1 MLKHQSISTRL
12 ALWYAMAASATLFV
26 LFAAGYA
33 ILEAQLMHG
42 LDMLNAS
49 EFGELRAH
57 LIRDYQPDD
66 PHFVEQRLRK
76 AVERAHSLFYVSVRD
91 ARSGLVFAS
100 SNLQGGDLGAGRS
113 AGKFTAQL
121 PAIGE
126 YRAGAFELQPLLV
139 TVATP
144 TAAARAQ
151 LHDYVRICAVLL
163 LGMMAASA
171 VIGTVLSRAALR
183 PIRLISDTANRIS
196 SDRLDA
202 RIPVGPVQDEVSD
215 LARMLNLMFDR
226 LQLSFKE
233 VRRFSAE
240 ASHELKTP
248 LSLIRLHAE
257 KMLRDGATPQQEE
270 ALLVQL
276 EEIARLD
283 QIIEELLFLSRA
295 EANAISLKL
304 DDVHPEAFLQWFA
317 QDAQVLAE
325 HHRLHFAH
333 AHDGE
338 GRVAVDQKRLRQVLL
353 NLLTN
358 AIKVSPPQAHI
369 TLRSTMEHGNWR
381 LVMEDQGGGLPE
393 HELDRIFQRFARV
406 RQYEGDERGNG
417 LGLAICRS
425 IVHLH
430 GGTILARNSDVR
442 AGLDMVIELPAA
454 ARRTVAPS

>member
-1 MLKHQSISTRL
+1 
-12 ALWYAMAASATLFV
+12 MAASATLFC
-26 LFAAGYA
+26 LFAAGYVM
-33 ILEAQLMHG
+33 LEAQLMHG

-57 LIRDYQPDD
+57 LMRDYRPDD

-76 AVERAHSLFYVSVRD
+76 AVERAQGLFYVSVRD
-91 ARSGLVFAS
+91 ARSGLVFT
-100 SNLQGGDLGAGRS
+100 SNNLLGRELGAGRD
-113 AGKFTAQL
+113 AGTFTAQL

-126 YRAGAFELQPLLV
+126 YRAGAFALQPLLV

-144 TAAARAQ
+144 TVAARAQ
-151 LHDYVRICAVLL
+151 LHDYIRVCAVLL

-171 VIGTVLSRAALR
+171 VLGTVLSRAALR

-196 SDRLDA
+196 SDKLDA

-226 LQLSFKE
+226 LQVSFKE

-270 ALLVQL
+270 ALIVQL

-304 DDVHPEAFLQWFA
+304 EDVLPEAFLQWFA
-317 QDAQVLAE
+317 QDAQALAE

-338 GRVAVDQKRLRQVLL
+338 GRAAVDQKRLRQVLL

-358 AIKVSPPQAHI
+358 AIKVSPPGAHI
-369 TLRSTMEHGNWR
+369 TLRSTMENGNWR

-393 HELDRIFQRFARV
+393 SELERIFQRFARV
-406 RQYEGDERGNG
+406 RQYEGDDRGNG

-425 IVHLH
+425 IVNLH
-430 GGTILARNSDVR
+430 GGTIFARNSNLR
-442 AGLDMVIELPAA
+442 SGLDMVIELPAA
-454 ARRTVAPS
+454 VRQAVPRP

>member
-1 MLKHQSISTRL
+1 
-12 ALWYAMAASATLFV
+12 MAASTTLLC
-26 LFAAGYA
+26 LFAAGYVM
-33 ILEAQLMHG
+33 LEAQLMHG
-42 LDMLNAS
+42 LDQLNAS

-57 LIRDYQPDD
+57 LIREYRPDD
-66 PHFVEQRLRK
+66 AQFIEQRLRK
-76 AVERAHSLFYVSVRD
+76 AVERAHNLFYVSVRD
-91 ARSGLVFAS
+91 AHTGLLFAS
-100 SNLQGGDLGAGRS
+100 GNLRGAELGTGS
-113 AGKFTAQL
+113 STGKFTTWL

-126 YRAGAFELQPLLV
+126 LRAGAFELAPLVV
-139 TVATP
+139 TVGTP
-144 TAAARAQ
+144 TVAARAQ
-151 LHDYVRICAVLL
+151 LHDYVRVCAVLL
-163 LGMMAASA
+163 LGMMVASA

-226 LQLSFKE
+226 LQVSFKE

-270 ALLVQL
+270 ALVVQL

-304 DDVHPEAFLQWFA
+304 DEVHPETFLQWFA
-317 QDAQVLAE
+317 QDAQALAE
-325 HHRLHFAH
+325 HHRLHFVH

-338 GRVAVDQKRLRQVLL
+338 GRATVDQKRLRQVLL

-358 AIKVSPPQAHI
+358 AIKVSPPDAHI
-369 TLRSTMEHGNWR
+369 TLRSTLENGVWR
-381 LVMEDQGGGLPE
+381 LAMEDEGAGLPE
-393 HELDRIFQRFARV
+393 EELERIFQRFARV
-406 RQYEGDERGNG
+406 RLYEGDDRGNG

-425 IVHLH
+425 IITLH
-430 GGTILARNSDVR
+430 GGTIFARNGGPR
-442 AGLDMVIELPAA
+442 IGLDMVIELPASP
-454 ARRTVAPS
+454 RRTIPAP